1 MEDGGGTGDRDEK
14 TEDEDD
20 WRLDSCRQ
28 MEGDEEE
35 DEEEDEDEDE
45 KYEQWNLAP
54 ELPKGR
60 PL

>member
-1 MEDGGGTGDRDEK
+1 MEDEGGTGDRDEK
-14 TEDEDD
+14 TEEEDD

-28 MEGDEEE
+28 MEGDEK
-35 DEEEDEDEDE
+35 DEDEDEDE
-45 KYEQWNLAP
+45 KYEQWNLTL